1 MTRNKFDIKLVKEYL
16 IAHPKASNKA
26 LYQHCNATTQSQKSN
41 VRRKKLLL
49 LKKKVGTVPS
59 PGPGKKKLTESY
71 IEQKILDA
79 LEDDPKNTTLIGKAV
94 DFYAR
99 VKSGKAEELKDEI
112 DMEVLKRIGL
122 DIANSK

>member
-16 IAHPKASNKA
+16 IAHPKASNKD
-26 LYQHCNATTQSQKSN
+26 LYQYCSATTQSQKSN

-49 LKKKVGTVPS
+49 AKKKVGTDP
-59 PGPGKKKLTESY
+59 PGDPNKKKLTESY

-94 DFYAR
+94 DFYVR
-99 VKSGKAEELKDEI
+99 IKGGKAEELKDEI
-112 DMEVLKRIGL
+112 DMEVLKQLGL
-122 DIANSK
+122 DISNSD